1 MSRKIAGLDIGSYS
15 VKVVLA
21 RERLGRVDL
30 LQFYER
36 PIADSSVQEVIRAL
50 FREKG
55 LHPDIIVSSVSGNE
69 ASVHYLQIP
78 FSDENKIS
86 QVIPYEVESIVPFP
100 LEEMIIDQFILSKGN
115 GAPPNNG
122 SSVCVALIRKSTLQ
136 HYINTL
142 KGVHID
148 PKIIELES
156 LALYHTFMQW
166 CKTED
171 TVALL
176 DIGASKTNLCI
187 VAKGKPR
194 LVRTF
199 YRGGNGITTAIQE
212 TMGTGC
218 SFNDAEHKK
227 ISTGILY
234 DETADGQEQSAD
246 ISSAIKRGLTPLLT
260 ELQQTLH
267 AYEIQQHDSITK
279 LYIAGGGARLLNIDK
294 FLQSALE
301 MEVEPFRIPADI
313 LHKLTGREEARFLI
327 PTGMGL
333 ALRGAA
339 HKKPVVGL
347 NFRKG
352 ESFHK
357 KEGKETTVRL
367 IYMMIAIVAVL
378 LLGSADFYSRYH
390 HREAKYKDIKAEI
403 RRVYMETFPEA
414 KNIVDENQ
422 QLKSA
427 VDDLR
432 KKVAALGGGA
442 GRGMTSLDLLNI
454 ITEKMPKEVP
464 VNIDDLVMDKARIKV
479 QGDTDSFENAERI
492 KREFETIS
500 FFKKVEVADAKLAA
514 DQKRV
519 KFRIII
525 DL

>member
-1 MSRKIAGLDIGSYS
+1 MSRKIAGLDIGSHS

-36 PIADSSVQEVIRAL
+36 PIANSNIQEVIRAL

-55 LHPDIIVSSVSGNE
+55 LRPDIIVSSVSGNA

-86 QVIPYEVESIVPFP
+86 QVIPYEVESLVPFP
-100 LEEMIIDQFILSKGN
+100 LEEMVIDQFILSRGN

-142 KGVHID
+142 KSVHID

-156 LALYHTFMQW
+156 LALYHAFMQW
-166 CKTED
+166 YKTEES
-171 TVALL
+171 VALL
-176 DIGASKTNLCI
+176 DIGASRSNLCI

-199 YRGGNGITTAIQE
+199 YRGSNRITTAIQE

-218 SFNDAEHKK
+218 SFNDAEQKK

-234 DETADGQEQSAD
+234 DETTEGHEQSAD
-246 ISSAIKRGLTPLLT
+246 ISSAIKRGLSPFLT

-313 LHKLTGREEARFLI
+313 LHKLTGREDARFLI

-339 HKKPVVGL
+339 RKKPVVGL

-357 KEGKETTVRL
+357 KEGKETFVRL
-367 IYMMIAIVAVL
+367 IYMMIAVVAVL
-378 LLGSADFYSRYH
+378 LLGSADFYFRYH
-390 HREAKYKDIKAEI
+390 HREAKYKDMKAEI

-414 KNIVDENQ
+414 INIVDENQ

-427 VDDLR
+427 VDELR

-464 VNIDDLVMDKARIKV
+464 VNIDDLVMDKTRIKV
-479 QGDTDSFENAERI
+479 QGDTDSFENVERF

-500 FFKKVEVADAKLAA
+500 FFKKVEVADAKLSA